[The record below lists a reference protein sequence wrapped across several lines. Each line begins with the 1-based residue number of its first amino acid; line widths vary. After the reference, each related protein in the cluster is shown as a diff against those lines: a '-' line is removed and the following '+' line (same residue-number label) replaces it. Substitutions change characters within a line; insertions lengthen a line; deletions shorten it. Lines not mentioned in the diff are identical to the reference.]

1 MNISRNEK
9 ELKQSRFSL
18 LPLRGWGRWVKII
31 VMLYASIGIALFYL
45 QDYILFHPTVI
56 TRNIPYKF
64 DMPFEEIDLPFNTT
78 DTINMVKFFP
88 RDTVRKGI
96 VIYFHGNKEN
106 INRFAKFANNF
117 TSKGYEVWV
126 EDYPGYGKSVGGR
139 SEKILYQQAEQIYTL
154 AATKFAKD
162 SIVIY
167 GKSLGTGIAA
177 YLAAVRGGRELILE
191 TPYYSI
197 TSLFDRYVPFYP
209 NVRMIKYKIPTYE
222 YLQGLK
228 MPVTIFHG
236 TDDGVISYRN
246 AAKLKPFLKPTD
258 RFVTIDGGTH
268 NTLNNYPLYHK
279 VLDSLLQF

>member
-1 MNISRNEK
+1 MINEK
-9 ELKQSRFSL
+9 ELKQSRP
-18 LPLRGWGRWVKII
+18 LPSFKGWGRWVKII
-31 VMLYASIGIALFYL
+31 VLIYALIGIALFYL
-45 QDYILFHPTVI
+45 QDFILFHPTVI
-56 TRNIPYKF
+56 ERNVPYEF
-64 DMPFEEIDLPFNTT
+64 NFPFEEVDLALNEN
-78 DTINMVKFFP
+78 DTINMVKFFAKDSVK
-88 RDTVRKGI
+88 RGV
-96 VIYFHGNKEN
+96 VLYFHGNKGN
-106 INRFAKFANNF
+106 INRFAKFVTNF

-126 EDYPGYGKSVGGR
+126 EDYPGYGKSVGSR
-139 SEKILYQQAEQIYTL
+139 SEKILYQQAEQIFTL

-177 YLAAVRGGRELILE
+177 YLAAVRGGRQLILE

-197 TSLFDRYVPFYP
+197 TSLFDRIVPFYP
-209 NVRMIKYKIPTYE
+209 NGRMIKYKIPTYE

-228 MPVTIFHG
+228 IPVTIFHG
-236 TDDGVISYRN
+236 TDDGVINYKN

-279 VLDSLLQF
+279 VLDSLLLQ